1 MPEGHVL
8 HRLARQLNAEF
19 RSGPVEVT
27 SPQGRF
33 SREASLIDG
42 SRLTHASAHGKH
54 LFLSFGDDPG
64 ADPAGDPGCNHGGH
78 PGGQPTDSRV
88 VYIHLGLIGSLRFEP
103 ADAAWGQMRL
113 HISNGETAA
122 NLRGPQKCELMTP
135 GEAAAIVD
143 KSGFDPIV
151 DVAPPEKLWERVHR
165 SKRTIGSQ
173 LMDQKLFAGV
183 GNIYRAEVLFR
194 RGIDPALP
202 GNQLD
207 RAQFDAVWHDLAE
220 LMAYGVNH
228 GRIDTVRPEHTPEAM
243 GRNPRKDDHGGE
255 VYVYRRAGDPCYIC
269 GTPIETKVLEGRK
282 LYWCPGCQ

>member
-8 HRLARQLNAEF
+8 HRLARQFNAQF

-42 SRLTHASAHGKH
+42 TRLLRASAHGKH
-54 LFLSFGDDPG
+54 LFISFGHELPV
-64 ADPAGDPGCNHGGH
+64 PEH
-78 PGGQPTDSRV
+78 V

-103 ADAAWGQMRL
+103 AEEEWGQMRL
-113 HISNGETAA
+113 HISNGEIAA
-122 NLRGPQKCELMTP
+122 NLRGPQRCELMSP

-151 DVAPPEKLWERVHR
+151 DLDPPEALWERVHR

-194 RGIDPALP
+194 QGIDPALP

-207 RAQFDAVWHDLAE
+207 RTQFDAIWTDLSE
-220 LMAYGVNH
+220 LMAYGVDH

-243 GRNPRKDDHGGE
+243 GRAPRKDDHGGE
-255 VYVYRRAGDPCYIC
+255 VYVYRRAADPCYVC
-269 GTPIETKVLEGRK
+269 GSPIETKVLEGRK

>member
-8 HRLARQLNAEF
+8 HRLAHTLNADF

-33 SREASLIDG
+33 AEEAALIDG
-42 SRLTHASAHGKH
+42 SLLTRATAHGKH
-54 LFLSFGDDPG
+54 LFISFR
-64 ADPAGDPGCNHGGH
+64 NEQTGH
-78 PGGQPTDSRV
+78 DRT

-103 ADAAWGQMRL
+103 AEEEWGQMRL

-122 NLRGPQKCELMTP
+122 NLRGPQKCELMTE

-151 DVAPPEKLWERVHR
+151 DVHPPEALWERVHR
-165 SKRTIGSQ
+165 SKRGIGSQ

-194 RGIDPALP
+194 QGIDPALP

-207 RAQFDAVWHDLAE
+207 HSQFDAIWTDLSE
-220 LMAYGVNH
+220 LMAYGVEH

-243 GRNPRKDDHGGE
+243 GRDPRKDDHGGE
-255 VYVYRRAGDPCYIC
+255 VYVYRRAADPCYVC
-269 GTPIETKVLEGRK
+269 GTPIETKVVEGRK

>member
-33 SREASLIDG
+33 STQAALIDG

-54 LFLSFGDDPG
+54 LFITFGNEPSEPG
-64 ADPAGDPGCNHGGH
+64 H
-78 PGGQPTDSRV
+78 T

-103 ADAAWGQMRL
+103 ADVAWGQMRL
-113 HISNGETAA
+113 HISNGKTAA
-122 NLRGPQKCELMTP
+122 NLRGPQKCELITP

-151 DVAPPEKLWERVHR
+151 DVEPPGKLWERVHR
-165 SKRTIGSQ
+165 SKRTVGSQ

-194 RGIDPALP
+194 QGIDPALP
-202 GNQLD
+202 GSQLD

-220 LMAYGVNH
+220 LMAYGVDH

-243 GRNPRKDDHGGE
+243 GRDPRKDDHGGE
-255 VYVYRRAGDPCYIC
+255 VYVYRRAGNPCYIC

>member
-8 HRLARQLNAEF
+8 HRLARTLNADF

-33 SREASLIDG
+33 EAEASLIDG
-42 SRLTHASAHGKH
+42 TRLLEASAHGKH
-54 LFLSFGDDPG
+54 LFISFGHEQGEPE
-64 ADPAGDPGCNHGGH
+64 H
-78 PGGQPTDSRV
+78 T

-103 ADAAWGQMRL
+103 AADEWGQMRL

-151 DVAPPEKLWERVHR
+151 DLDPPAALWERVHR
-165 SKRTIGSQ
+165 SKRTIGSL

-194 RGIDPALP
+194 QRIDPALP

-207 RAQFDAVWHDLAE
+207 RAQFDAIWTDLAE
-220 LMAYGVNH
+220 LMAYGVDH

-243 GRNPRKDDHGGE
+243 GRDPRKDDHGGE
-255 VYVYRRAGDPCYIC
+255 VYVYRRAADPCYVC
-269 GTPIETKVLEGRK
+269 GSLIETKVLEGRK
-282 LYWCPGCQ
+282 LYWCPECQA

>member
-8 HRLARQLNAEF
+8 HRLARTLNAEF

-33 SREASLIDG
+33 ATEAALIDG
-42 SRLTHASAHGKH
+42 TCLLEASAHGKH
-54 LFLSFGDDPG
+54 LFISFGQEPDAPE
-64 ADPAGDPGCNHGGH
+64 H
-78 PGGQPTDSRV
+78 TI
-88 VYIHLGLIGSLRFEP
+88 YIHLGLIGSLRFEP
-103 ADAAWGQMRL
+103 AADEWGQMRL

-122 NLRGPQKCELMTP
+122 NLRGPQKCELMSP
-135 GEAAAIVD
+135 GEAAGIVD

-151 DVAPPEKLWERVHR
+151 DLDPPEALWERVHR

-194 RGIDPALP
+194 QGIDPAVP

-207 RAQFDAVWHDLAE
+207 RAQFDAIWTDLAE
-220 LMAYGVNH
+220 LMAYGVEH
-228 GRIDTVRPEHTPEAM
+228 GRIDTVRPEHMPEAM

-255 VYVYRRAGDPCYIC
+255 VYVYRRAADPCYVC

>member
-8 HRLARQLNAEF
+8 HRLARTLNADF

-33 SREASLIDG
+33 AREASLIDG
-42 SRLTHASAHGKH
+42 SSLLHASAHGKH
-54 LFLSFGDDPG
+54 LFISFGDDP
-64 ADPAGDPGCNHGGH
+64 AEPEH
-78 PGGQPTDSRV
+78 V

-103 ADAAWGQMRL
+103 AEEEWGQMRL
-113 HISNGETAA
+113 HISNGVTAA
-122 NLRGPQKCELMTP
+122 NLRGPQKCELMSP
-135 GEAAAIVD
+135 GEAAGIVD

-151 DVAPPEKLWERVHR
+151 DLDPPEALWERVHR

-194 RGIDPALP
+194 QGIDPAVP

-207 RAQFDAVWHDLAE
+207 RAQFDAIWTDLAE
-220 LMAYGVNH
+220 LMAYGVEH
-228 GRIDTVRPEHTPEAM
+228 GRIDTVRPEHMPEAM

-255 VYVYRRAGDPCYIC
+255 VYVYRRAADPCYVC